1 MEKLSYNRNNLQ
13 SNIPYK
19 YIRSVEILV
28 LTTIYILVLSASLI
42 AFKLFFLANTLI
54 IALAGVLIIAAIVL
68 EIFLIKKNVAL
79 NKKYEALIISMHREY
94 DKKIKIITMFS
105 HKIREPLNNLTVTE
119 DMLKGD
125 DLTPKQKEFAETV
138 NASYRSMV
146 SVVNELT
153 MTVAEDAS
161 LESERQI
168 QFNIGSTIE
177 HVIELYCIRNPK
189 NLDIEF
195 VKTEAVN
202 FECIGDP
209 VIIKQIFIDIFG
221 RIEKQNHD
229 RQITVKIS
237 LNLVEESPSENTIAI
252 MIEANLEMLL
262 IDETDF
268 EGYRPANLISLM
280 KGKYVQDVSNNLV
293 MVNMLLKIQKD
304 VETSKEKISSSKIQ
318 ESMNKNKEQKN
329 LNELRVLLVDDNT
342 INSRIVQLAL
352 KPLVQ
357 SVDLAYDGKEALDK
371 FTTNT
376 YDIILMDIEMPV
388 VDGLTAIEKIRALE
402 STANR
407 YIPIIAL
414 TANAMISDKEKC
426 LSAGANDYISKPFQ
440 PAQLVEKIKQF
451 I

>member
-13 SNIPYK
+13 GNIPYK
-19 YIRSVEILV
+19 DIRSVEMLLLIE
-28 LTTIYILVLSASLI
+28 IYTLVLSAALI
-42 AFKLFFLANTLI
+42 MFKQTFF
-54 IALAGVLIIAAIVL
+54 AGILIIAAIIL
-68 EIFLIKKNVAL
+68 GTFIIKKYITL
-79 NKKYEALIISMHREY
+79 NKKYETLIISMHRNY
-94 DKKIKIITMFS
+94 DKKIEIITMFS
-105 HKIREPLNNLTVTE
+105 HKIREPLNNLTITE
-119 DMLKGD
+119 GLLTGG

-153 MTVAEDAS
+153 MTVAEDVS
-161 LESERQI
+161 SESEKQI

-177 HVIELYCIRNPK
+177 HVIELYSIRNPK
-189 NLDIEF
+189 NLDIKF
-195 VKTEAVN
+195 VKTEAAN

-221 RIEKQNHD
+221 RIEKQSLD
-229 RQITVKIS
+229 RQITIKIN
-237 LNLVEESPSENTIAI
+237 LNLAEESPSENIIAI
-252 MIEANLEMLL
+252 IIETDIEMLL
-262 IDETDF
+262 IDETDL

-280 KGKYVQDVSNNLV
+280 KGKYVQEVSNNLV
-293 MVNMLLKIQKD
+293 MVNMLLRIQKA
-304 VETSKEKISSSKIQ
+304 EQTSKEKISSSKIQ
-318 ESMNKNKEQKN
+318 ELMNKNKEQKN
-329 LNELRVLLVDDNT
+329 LNELRVLLVDDNA

-376 YDIILMDIEMPV
+376 YDVILMDIEMPV
-388 VDGLTAIEKIRALE
+388 INGLTAIEKIRALE
-402 STANR
+402 STTNR